1 MSWTNLHSIFQNE
14 DEAYPMKMMS
24 KYSNCCH
31 KSDLTMKQN
40 IEGENNPSTK
50 TGITSFCPPQH
61 LYQLYWVLH
70 SNNPPPPGK
79 NTPRYIYFSHNNQLS
94 FLLKVDYINSNG
106 EQINVP
112 HQHKHNYIS
121 GPYISI
127 TEQYKLLNH
136 RPICFLTSAPLN
148 QHPICTI
155 SNAKSESGTMKISG
169 RKQRRYRGP
178 ITRKWRVY
186 KWSSTI
192 KKSTRNTNQ
201 SKEFQPRSARIKQ
214 MHG

>member
-1 MSWTNLHSIFQNE
+1 MKTRPTQWKWCPNTPTAVTNQIWLWNKISRGKTILQQRQVLLASARPNISISCIEF
-14 DEAYPMKMMS
+14 YI
-24 KYSNCCH
+24 
-31 KSDLTMKQN
+31 LT
-40 IEGENNPSTK
+40 I
-50 TGITSFCPPQH
+50 
-61 LYQLYWVLH
+61 
-70 SNNPPPPGK
+70 PPPGK
-79 NTPRYIYFSHNNQLS
+79 NTPRYIYFSHNNRLS